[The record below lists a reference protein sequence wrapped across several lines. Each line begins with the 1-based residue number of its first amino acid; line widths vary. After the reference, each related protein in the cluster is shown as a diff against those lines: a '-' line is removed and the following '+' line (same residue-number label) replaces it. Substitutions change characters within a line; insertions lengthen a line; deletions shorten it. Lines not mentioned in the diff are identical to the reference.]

1 MGNALSLGE
10 SDHWCLFGGLGKEG
24 RPFAIPSSR
33 NLLAPES
40 VQAAE
45 KFFQAGEG

>member
-1 MGNALSLGE
+1 MAIGP
-10 SDHWCLFGGLGKEG
+10 
-24 RPFAIPSSR
+24 PFEIPSSR
-33 NLLAPES
+33 NLVSPEG